1 MPSPWT
7 YWIPGPSS
15 EGDSDVSFDPK
26 VYELAEY
33 YADENTQEFDK
44 IALAQEIQDTVEAW
58 LLAAGALP
66 RWMRWAEEPRQS
78 NLF

>member
-1 MPSPWT
+1 M
-7 YWIPGPSS
+7 
-15 EGDSDVSFDPK
+15 SFDPK

-58 LLAAGALP
+58 LIENRALP
-66 RWMRWAEEPRQS
+66 RWMAWVEEPKPLVSWKRATGGGS
-78 NLF
+78 

>member
-1 MPSPWT
+1 M
-7 YWIPGPSS
+7 
-15 EGDSDVSFDPK
+15 SFDPK

-58 LLAAGALP
+58 LIENRALP
-66 RWMRWAEEPRQS
+66 RWMRWAEEPKPLVSYKRLTGGRQ
-78 NLF
+78 